1 MNRFKK
7 VILSISLIV
16 FALTTYA
23 QVSYGDNFFVDYN
36 VKINVSTENDS
47 TFLTLIITSERLK
60 FSDRPK
66 LLLRLMDDSVISLD
80 GIILSASNKSEGA
93 VMIGYTAVA
102 ISHYIT
108 EAKFPITK
116 DQIERFSK
124 GIKKLRLNTSPEYHE
139 KEWRRDRI
147 GKKLFAKYKESSANS
162 FEDNF

>member
-7 VILSISLIV
+7 VILSISLMV

-80 GIILSASNKSEGA
+80 
-93 VMIGYTAVA
+93 
-102 ISHYIT
+102 
-108 EAKFPITK
+108 
-116 DQIERFSK
+116 
-124 GIKKLRLNTSPEYHE
+124 
-139 KEWRRDRI
+139 
-147 GKKLFAKYKESSANS
+147 
-162 FEDNF
+162 

>member
-7 VILSISLIV
+7 VILSISLMV

-116 DQIERFSK
+116 DQIEQFSK

-139 KEWRRDRI
+139 KEWRRDRAI
-147 GKKLFAKYKESSANS
+147 CKI
-162 FEDNF
+162 

>member
-1 MNRFKK
+1 M
-7 VILSISLIV
+7 V

-80 GIILSASNKSEGA
+80 GIILSEC
-93 VMIGYTAVA
+93 
-102 ISHYIT
+102 
-108 EAKFPITK
+108 F
-116 DQIERFSK
+116 Q
-124 GIKKLRLNTSPEYHE
+124 
-139 KEWRRDRI
+139 
-147 GKKLFAKYKESSANS
+147 
-162 FEDNF
+162 

>member
-7 VILSISLIV
+7 VILSISLMV

-80 GIILSASNKSEGA
+80 GIILSEC
-93 VMIGYTAVA
+93 
-102 ISHYIT
+102 
-108 EAKFPITK
+108 F
-116 DQIERFSK
+116 Q
-124 GIKKLRLNTSPEYHE
+124 
-139 KEWRRDRI
+139 
-147 GKKLFAKYKESSANS
+147 
-162 FEDNF
+162 

>member
-1 MNRFKK
+1 M
-7 VILSISLIV
+7 V

-36 VKINVSTENDS
+36 VKINVSAENDS
-47 TFLTLIITSERLK
+47 TFLTLIITSGRLK

-116 DQIERFSK
+116 DQIEQFSK

-139 KEWRRDRI
+139 KEWCRDRI